1 MQLLSYICTV
11 LFMLFMPSLLS
22 VLSGQDSAV
31 EIRFLSLGEREW
43 FRGEGEKHLKK
54 ERFRKGEA
62 VYI

>member
-1 MQLLSYICTV
+1 
-11 LFMLFMPSLLS
+11 MLFMPSLLS